1 MLQPNGACAKY
12 SAGVLQP
19 KAQFC
24 ARTRAPKTCH
34 SPPTLLLGSLHSRCV
49 SSHHLLEETHL
60 AYVIFRRQALDICDR
75 NAIEGQGQHCTVDRL
90 PFLVPMSENLRAAM
104 FHFSNEEEMAIA
116 REPRSSSRKHRSG
129 KKPKSSGSR
138 KPHAMISHTNS
149 TVADLMSNIH
159 LDESIQDGP
168 YSSADLYDLGTAAS
182 STQQSGFTLRD
193 SSEDWPPSTGYDPA
207 SGSGWSHG
215 ASAQLLSQDEEENW
229 SDQKQAHKPLSTKSK
244 KGSLGPHSSSVR
256 QRGTARNSSLL
267 AEEPALEEYNAR
279 WEQDGYETRTPQ
291 LSRDGKPRSGRQ
303 PAHKNHSTTSRS
315 NPRELHSSS
324 VKQPKTA
331 RYSDTPLEASTPYPY
346 YDPPE
351 QYPYLLQGEEEDYPD
366 AAHDTGTLGPG
377 VENERPSDPPRPP
390 RLDPPA

>member
-1 MLQPNGACAKY
+1 MP
-12 SAGVLQP
+12 
-19 KAQFC
+19 
-24 ARTRAPKTCH
+24 
-34 SPPTLLLGSLHSRCV
+34 
-49 SSHHLLEETHL
+49 
-60 AYVIFRRQALDICDR
+60 
-75 NAIEGQGQHCTVDRL
+75 
-90 PFLVPMSENLRAAM
+90 ENLRVDM
-104 FHFSNEEEMAIA
+104 FHFSIEEEMTIA

-129 KKPKSSGSR
+129 KKPKSSGGR
-138 KPHAMISHTNS
+138 EPHAMISHTNS
-149 TVADLMSNIH
+149 TLDDLMSNIH
-159 LDESIQDGP
+159 LDERIQDGP

-207 SGSGWSHG
+207 SGWPPSTGYDPASGSGWSHG
-215 ASAQLLSQDEEENW
+215 ASAQLQSQDEEENW

-256 QRGTARNSSLL
+256 QRGTARNSGFL
-267 AEEPALEEYNAR
+267 AEEPALEEYTAR
-279 WEQDGYETRTPQ
+279 WEQDGYESRTPQ
-291 LSRDGKPRSGRQ
+291 LSRDGKTRSGRQ

-315 NPRELHSSS
+315 NRKELHSSS

-346 YDPPE
+346 YDP
-351 QYPYLLQGEEEDYPD
+351 DYPD
-366 AAHDTGTLGPG
+366 YPDSAHDTGTLGPG